1 MLLWKKSQY
10 FIYVINI
17 KMNLNGN
24 DHTIQSRLKKY
35 YQSLSGVHFRISLV
49 SPHALCTNKN
59 CFTTLER
66 NGLKPSWVLWND
78 KIVLKSMCETPY
90 IREHNETESLFDAGN
105 WRWTYLNLLNS
116 IICKTF
122 RTFVETN
129 ILKLMLDWCKFALHL

>member
-1 MLLWKKSQY
+1 MLLWNKSQY
-10 FIYVINI
+10 FIYVIKI

-78 KIVLKSMCETPY
+78 KIVLKSMCETF
-90 IREHNETESLFDAGN
+90 INETVSLFDARN